1 MISVVTMKSEGREG
15 REEVMSVAVVA
26 TYCSCCSYSVV
37 VRQLSLYSALSLKII
52 QKNITWKEMLL
63 GKEILI

>member
-15 REEVMSVAVVA
+15 REVMSVAVVA

-52 QKNITWKEMLL
+52 LKKITL
-63 GKEILI
+63 KEILI